1 MMTDQTTAKP
11 AGALPFETLPL
22 SEYLSDVL
30 PGRGAVELSPVSG
43 GLSNPTFFMT
53 FGGNRYVLRK
63 KPEGPLLPSAHAIDR
78 EYKVISALA
87 ETKVPVPRT
96 LHYCADET
104 IIGTSFY
111 VMERLDGR
119 VFHDNGLP
127 GLEPSERGAIFE
139 AMAQTLADLH
149 EVDIDAVGLSDFGKQ
164 GGFITRQIKRWSRQ
178 YEDGKFRDI
187 PEIPRLADWLRANQP
202 EADTTTIVHGDYRLG
217 NLILHPEKPEIIGV
231 LDWELATLGDP
242 MSDIGY
248 NLMSWV
254 MGEDEYHGLGGRDL
268 ARLGIPDRD
277 TYAAQYLAR
286 RGLTPPLDPY
296 YIALAFFRLA
306 VIFEGVVG
314 RARQGS
320 RDATE
325 ADTLSHYSAVFA
337 RHGLTLVGA

>member
-1 MMTDQTTAKP
+1 MTEQIA
-11 AGALPFETLPL
+11 AISSGSLPFQADKLASYL
-22 SEYLSDVL
+22 SEFL
-30 PGRGAVELSPVSG
+30 PGRGAVHLSPVSG
-43 GLSNPTFFMT
+43 GLSNPTFFME
-53 FGGNRYVLRK
+53 FGGARYVLRK
-63 KPEGPLLPSAHAIDR
+63 KPEGNLLPSAHAIDR
-78 EYKVISALA
+78 EYKVIGALA
-87 ETKVPVPRT
+87 ETAVPVPRL
-96 LHYCADET
+96 LHYCDNPD
-104 IIGTSFY
+104 IIGTDFY

-127 GLEPSERGAIFE
+127 GLDPSERGAIFD

-149 EVDIDAVGLSDFGKQ
+149 EVDIAAVGLSDFGKL

-217 NLILHPEKPEIIGV
+217 NLILHPERPEIIGV

-254 MGEDEYHGLGGRDL
+254 MRQEEYHGLGGRDL
-268 ARLGIPDRD
+268 AALGIPDRD
-277 TYAAQYLAR
+277 SYAAAYLAR

-296 YIALAFFRLA
+296 YIAFAFFRLA

-320 RDATE
+320 RDASE
-325 ADTLSHYSAVFA
+325 AETLSHYSSVFA
-337 RHGLTLVGA
+337 KHGLSLAGA